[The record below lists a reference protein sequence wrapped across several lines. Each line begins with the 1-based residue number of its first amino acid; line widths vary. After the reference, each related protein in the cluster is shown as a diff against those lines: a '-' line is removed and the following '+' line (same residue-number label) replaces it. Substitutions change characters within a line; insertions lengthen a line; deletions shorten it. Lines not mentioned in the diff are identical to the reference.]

1 MLNHLLPGDL
11 ILADRGFTIE
21 ESTGMYCAQVKLHP
35 FTKGKKQLSQLEVDT
50 SSQLS
55 SVRIHIERV
64 IGVLRQKYTILEG
77 KILINMLI
85 TAANGESMI
94 DKIVTVCCALC
105 NCCDSVIPFQ

>member
-1 MLNHLLPGDL
+1 MRKVQACTVLRLNYTL
-11 ILADRGFTIE
+11 
-21 ESTGMYCAQVKLHP
+21 
-35 FTKGKKQLSQLEVDT
+35 TKGKKQLSQLEVDT
-50 SSQLS
+50 SSQVS

-94 DKIVTVCCALC
+94 DKIVTVSCALC